1 MDRTLL
7 NTLLAFTLIV
17 VGAWLLGKILLPFLS
32 PIAWALVV
40 GIITFPAYRYLLRLL
55 KGRETRAAGLMTLA
69 VIILLVV
76 PVISLVSVLAQE
88 VSALYTTISTSV
100 NSGGAEQLFQSWL
113 TDPRLAPHL
122 DRLRSLLGETSFNLS
137 ESLVTN
143 SKEALSRLLSFLS
156 TLLANSFG
164 FLVNLLFM
172 LFVLFFVYHDGQR
185 VLTWLRSILPL
196 EPDLQARLSRVVQNV
211 LSGFIFG
218 TLLTCLV
225 QGILAGA
232 AYLLFGVPSPL
243 LLAVLT
249 AIGGL
254 IPVVGTAIIWLPA
267 AIYLYLQG
275 AAVKAL
281 ILVLWGFLAVG
292 MSDNFVKPIF
302 MSSRVTLPILP
313 IMIGAFG
320 GLAAFGVLGAI
331 FGPLLLAILYELYVV
346 EPESLPDEPAENA
359 EQETNEP
366 C

>member
-1 MDRTLL
+1 MDRILLKTLL
-7 NTLLAFTLIV
+7 GYTLIL
-17 VGAWLLGKILLPFLS
+17 ACAYLLIRIGLPFLS
-32 PIAWALVV
+32 PIAWALII
-40 GIITFPAYRYLLRLL
+40 GIITFPLYNRLLNLL
-55 KGRETRAAGLMTLA
+55 KGRAILSSSLMTLA
-69 VIILLVV
+69 VVLVFVLPTVSLL
-76 PVISLVSVLAQE
+76 SVLAQE
-88 VSALYTTISTSV
+88 VAHLYSVISSSLDSDTANKLMLQWAANPHLAPYIEKLKSLQGSV
-100 NSGGAEQLFQSWL
+100 NLDL
-113 TDPRLAPHL
+113 TG
-122 DRLRSLLGETSFNLS
+122 S
-137 ESLVTN
+137 VMTN
-143 SKEALSRLLSFLS
+143 SKEALSKLLGFLTSLLS
-156 TLLANSFG
+156 NSLG
-164 FLVNLLFM
+164 FLVDMVFM
-172 LFVLFFVYHDGQR
+172 LFILFFVYLDGKKVTAR
-185 VLTWLRSILPL
+185 LKRIVPL
-196 EPDLQARLSRVVQNV
+196 ESELYQKLSLVIQNV
-211 LSGFIFG
+211 LSGFILG

-225 QGILAGA
+225 QGVLAGA
-232 AYLLFGVPSPL
+232 AYLILGVPSAL

-346 EPESLPDEPAENA
+346 EPEPVGDRSTAIAE
-359 EQETNEP
+359 EGE
-366 C
+366 

>member
-7 NTLLAFTLIV
+7 KTLLTYTLILL
-17 VGAWLLGKILLPFLS
+17 GGWLLFKIILPFLS
-32 PIAWALVV
+32 PIAWALVI
-40 GIITFPAYRYLLRLL
+40 GIITYPAYRRLL
-55 KGRETRAAGLMTLA
+55 IVLNGHEGRAAGLMTLA
-69 VIILLVV
+69 VTLLFVV
-76 PVISLVSVLAQE
+76 PVVSLVSVLAHE
-88 VSALYTTISTSV
+88 VGLLYNLISSGI
-100 NSGGAEQLFQSWL
+100 NSDGAEQLFQTLLS
-113 TDPRLAPHL
+113 DPRLAPYL
-122 DRLRSLLGETSFNLS
+122 PQIKSLIGSSNFNLS
-137 ESLVTN
+137 ESMLAN
-143 SKEALSRLLSFLS
+143 SKEALARLLGFLTS
-156 TLLANSFG
+156 LLANSFG
-164 FLVNLLFM
+164 FLMDMVFM
-172 LFVLFFVYHDGQR
+172 LFVLFFVYHDGKRSLHWVKQ
-185 VLTWLRSILPL
+185 VLPI
-196 EPDLQARLSRVVQNV
+196 ENDLQSRLAQVVQNV

-359 EQETNEP
+359 EQEINEP

>member
-7 NTLLAFTLIV
+7 KTLSAFVAILLGIY
-17 VGAWLLGKILLPFLS
+17 LLGKILLPFLS
-32 PIAWALVV
+32 PIAWALII
-40 GIITFPAYRYLLRLL
+40 GIITFPAYQRLL
-55 KGRETRAAGLMTLA
+55 VLVKQREVWAATLMTCA
-69 VIILLVV
+69 VILIFVL
-76 PVISLVSVLAQE
+76 PVISLLSVLAQE
-88 VSALYTTISTSV
+88 VAQLYQFVSSSLAGGGGVDHFLQQWSA
-100 NSGGAEQLFQSWL
+100 QPQ
-113 TDPRLAPHL
+113 LAPYVTKL
-122 DRLRSLLGETSFNLS
+122 KSLIGGSSFNLTDS
-137 ESLVTN
+137 VMAN
-143 SKEALSRLLSFLS
+143 SKEGLAKLLGFLTS
-156 TLLANSFG
+156 ILANSFS
-164 FLVNLLFM
+164 FLMDMIFM
-172 LFVLFFVYHDGQR
+172 LFILFFVYLDGERALAWLHR
-185 VLTWLRSILPL
+185 VLPMESG
-196 EPDLQARLSRVVQNV
+196 LQEKLSRVVRDV

-267 AIYLYLQG
+267 ALFLYLQG
-275 AAVKAL
+275 SAVKAVIL
-281 ILVLWGFLAVG
+281 ILWGFFAVG
-292 MSDNFVKPIF
+292 MSDNVVKPIF

-346 EPESLPDEPAENA
+346 EPVPAVEA
-359 EQETNEP
+359 SYASEQGE
-366 C
+366 